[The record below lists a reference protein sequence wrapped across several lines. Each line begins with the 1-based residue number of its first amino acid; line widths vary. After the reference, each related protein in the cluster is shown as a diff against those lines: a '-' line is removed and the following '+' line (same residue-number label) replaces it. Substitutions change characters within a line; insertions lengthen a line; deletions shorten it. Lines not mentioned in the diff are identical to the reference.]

1 MVKRRDIGIPEIHHR
16 EIFCHNQHTA
26 CCRGSCRQ
34 AVPPPLRRK
43 PAAGLRVDPDQ
54 HQGERHIDEKDI
66 LRDGQVISAVHH
78 IFGRSRHGQIREFDC
93 LRPVLEIIV
102 VHHGG
107 EQPPDQPD
115 AVGPVAL
122 VPAPDCVQDQKRNSV
137 HQNVEPP
144 RLHVVEPE
152 HVAVEKLQQ
161 RKAEDRKEQR
171 AQKHQLMLARQRPAA
186 GEAVLCH
193 EDAPAA
199 VSGRRRMIRP
209 RHRAVGR
216 QVKQQKKRSF

>member
-144 RLHVVEPE
+144 RLHVVKPE

-161 RKAEDRKEQR
+161 RKAEDRKER
-171 AQKHQLMLARQRPAA
+171 AQKHHLMLARQRPAA

-209 RHRAVGR
+209 RRRAVGR